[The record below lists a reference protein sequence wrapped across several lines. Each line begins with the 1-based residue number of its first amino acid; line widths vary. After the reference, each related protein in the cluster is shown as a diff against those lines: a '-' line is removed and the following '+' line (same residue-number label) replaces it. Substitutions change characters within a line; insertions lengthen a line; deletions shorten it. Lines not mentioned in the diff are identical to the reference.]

1 MLGAMVGDIVGSRFE
16 FNNHRSK
23 DFELFSDGCF
33 ATDDSIMTL
42 AVAKAIMEADKIAS
56 RDNPKYCDNLR
67 EFAVKYMRKI
77 GRNYPNCG
85 FGGMFYK
92 WVFSDTMGAYN
103 SFGNGAA
110 MRVSPCGFAARTEAE
125 ALLLAKTVTEVTHN
139 HPEGIKGA
147 EATALAIFLARNSK
161 NKDEIK
167 TRIEADY
174 YKLNFTIDEIHP
186 TYEFNETCQET
197 VLQAIQCFLESN
209 DFEDAIRTAISLGGD
224 SDTIGAI
231 TCAIAEAFYGVPDE
245 ICENALKYL
254 DKELFTIYN
263 EWCEYLPKIHTSIV
277 IDLPKKDEL
286 TREIKKLRTELSMLV
301 LERDDLI
308 LQECKTIEMDYMLTL
323 GGVEYKAYEL
333 HCEVLRLKRKLE
345 LIQAAR
351 NRQEIPNPLIIEA
364 ILEREFAEYKA
375 KLDEE
380 IGKMNN
386 ALKRSHNK
394 TLTDEEVIEF
404 KKMYR
409 VIVKALHPD
418 LHPDISNEKI
428 DILKTAIN
436 AYENGNLTE
445 LRVIYDMVGGSPV
458 NDLPDIGAELLKEKS
473 RLEKSLKAVREQI
486 ADIKNTYP
494 YNLKKILTDPQKIAE
509 IKAAAEKQI
518 AELTVQLDYYKTKL
532 AEKAV

>member
-1 MLGAMVGDIVGSRFE
+1 MLGAIIGDIVGSRFE

-23 DFELFSDGCF
+23 DFELFADRCF

-42 AVAKAIMEADKIAS
+42 AIAKAIMEADKIAS

-67 EFAVKYMRKI
+67 ELAVKYMREI

-92 WVFSDTMGAYN
+92 WIFSDTMGAYN

-147 EATALAIFLARNSK
+147 EATALAIFLARNGKS
-161 NKDEIK
+161 KDEIK
-167 TRIEADY
+167 ARIEADN
-174 YKLNFTIDEIHP
+174 YKLNFTIDEIRP
-186 TYEFNETCQET
+186 TYKFNETCQET
-197 VLQAIQCFLESN
+197 VPQAIECFLEAT

-231 TCAIAEAFYGVPDE
+231 TGAITEAFYSVPQE
-245 ICENALKYL
+245 IGETALKYL
-254 DKELFTIYN
+254 DKEPLAVYN
-263 EWCEYLPKIHTSIV
+263 EWCVYLPKIHTSIV

-286 TREIKKLRTELSMLV
+286 TREIEKLRTELSMLV

-386 ALKRSHNK
+386 ALKRRHNK
-394 TLTDEEVIEF
+394 TLTDDEVVEF

-418 LHPDISNEKI
+418 LHPDISDEKI
-428 DILKTAIN
+428 DFLKTAIT
-436 AYENGNLTE
+436 AYENGNLVE

-458 NDLPDIGAELLKEKS
+458 NELPDIGAELLKEKS

-486 ADIKNTYP
+486 TEIKNSYP
-494 YNLKKILTDPQKIAE
+494 YNLKKILTDPAKITE

-518 AELTVQLDYYKTKL
+518 SELTEQFEYYKTKL
-532 AEKAV
+532 AETVV